1 MSRVRYIAFRSVQT
15 VFLLW
20 AMLTLLFVF
29 FRLMPG
35 DYTDIM
41 LAQGASTSAV
51 ENFRANWGLD
61 DPLHVQYWRYL
72 VNFVTLDAG
81 TSLQFRVPVVEYVR
95 MKLFNSIILIAPAI
109 TVAYLL
115 GSTIGTLAGT
125 NRGSLTEKFG
135 IIPVIFVGSFP
146 AFFIAIVLVIV
157 FAGWFDFFPTGGMTT
172 TGTTDAADVWY
183 EQYLSAD
190 FGYHYVLPFVAVVL
204 RYLYL
209 PTLIM
214 RTSIVEVLG
223 QDFSYYYRMTGIPK
237 VKRNLHLARHASLPV
252 ITLYPVSMTR
262 AIGGLVLIETVFN
275 WPGIGFTLIQAV
287 LARDFP
293 VVQFVFFLVAAFV
306 ILSNFAVDI
315 VYGMID
321 PRVSVDE

>member
-1 MSRVRYIAFRSVQT
+1 M
-15 VFLLW
+15 FLLW

-41 LAQGASTSAV
+41 LAQGASASAV
-51 ENFRANWGLD
+51 ANFEANWGLN
-61 DPLHVQYWRYL
+61 DPLYVQYWRYL
-72 VNFVTLDAG
+72 TNFVTLDAG

-95 MKLFNSIILIAPAI
+95 MKLFNSIVLIAPAI

-115 GSTIGTLAGT
+115 GSALGTLAGT
-125 NRGSLTEKFG
+125 KRGSLTEKFG
-135 IIPVIFVGSFP
+135 IVPVIFVGAFP
-146 AFFIAIVLVIV
+146 AFFISIVLVIV
-157 FAGWFDFFPTGGMTT
+157 FAGWFDLFPTGGMTT
-172 TGTTDAADVWY
+172 TGTTDATDVWWARY
-183 EQYLSAD
+183 WSFD
-190 FGYHYVLPFVAVVL
+190 FAHHYVLPFVAVVL

-214 RTSIVEVLG
+214 RTSVVEVLG

-237 VKRNLHLARHASLPV
+237 MKRRVHIARHASLPV

-275 WPGIGFTLIQAV
+275 WPGIGYTLIQAV

-306 ILSNFAVDI
+306 IVSNFAVDI
-315 VYGMID
+315 IYGMID
-321 PRVSVDE
+321 PRVSVDD